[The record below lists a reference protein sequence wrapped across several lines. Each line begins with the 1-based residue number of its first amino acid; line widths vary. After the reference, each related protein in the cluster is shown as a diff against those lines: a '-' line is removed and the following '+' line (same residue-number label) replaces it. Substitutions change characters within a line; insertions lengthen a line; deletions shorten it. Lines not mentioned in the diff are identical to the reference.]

1 MLSRQPID
9 PQVYRDAMSRFGGH
23 VQLATTALGEFFE
36 GPGTTSRRPD
46 ELVTAVELPPL
57 PAGRA
62 GSAYV
67 RLEYRR
73 AMEIAVVGA
82 AALMSIDESG
92 RIVEGRVALTAVAP
106 VCLRVPEAEKLLADR
121 PASADTIEK
130 AAEAA
135 AGAAQPIDD
144 VRGSAAYRRAMVS
157 VIARRALERALARA
171 EEAR

>member
-1 MLSRQPID
+1 
-9 PQVYRDAMSRFGGH
+9 
-23 VQLATTALGEFFE
+23 
-36 GPGTTSRRPD
+36 
-46 ELVTAVELPPL
+46 
-57 PAGRA
+57 
-62 GSAYV
+62 
-67 RLEYRR
+67 
-73 AMEIAVVGA
+73 MEIAVVGA
-82 AALMSIDESG
+82 AALLSLDESG

-106 VCLRVPEAEKLLADR
+106 VCLRVTEAERLLADR
-121 PASADTIEK
+121 PASAETIEK